1 MLGEI
6 TTIFLE
12 EKLPNVRLTF
22 HMGQH
27 SSALAVCCGCDA
39 TDSLTARKFIGK
51 QKKTCMV
58 FVISVGRR
66 GNSK

>member
-27 SSALAVCCGCDA
+27 RSALAVCCVCDA
-39 TDSLTARKFIGK
+39 TDSLTARKLIGK

-58 FVISVGRR
+58 FVILVSWR
-66 GNSK
+66 GISK